1 MSRLKIN
8 LEAIERDANTNA
20 EGFSPDGGVRVGS
33 LLVSS
38 EGVWDSAGHYYEL
51 SLNDFD
57 VVPEAEGGF
66 LGRGSSGSVRRA
78 IHRRSNTVVALK
90 EIKVTGKA
98 HMSEIRQELETLHA
112 GDSAT
117 PYLVNFYGAFTH
129 EGSVFIAME
138 AMDGSL
144 QEIAKPVPLPALA
157 CITRQMLKG
166 LFYLHRCR
174 HLMHRDLKPSNV
186 LYNSRTG
193 SIKISDFGVS
203 SFLECTKADA
213 HSFVGTVT
221 YMSPER
227 LHGDSYSYSADIWS
241 LGLVVAELALGVCPF
256 AGLRGES
263 SEGRF
268 WALIQHLN
276 GVGPAL
282 ALPADMDRSLA
293 DFINA
298 CVVKVPEQ
306 RATCSDLLHHPFI
319 QKYTTSTPSA
329 TAAAALESSL
339 AAMAAGIT
347 AGSGTSYSPILGFP
361 ATRPFEG
368 FPGTESSR
376 SSATA
381 SSSVLPP
388 NSAAPSPATSSPQER
403 HEGEA
408 DEDYA
413 DHVVIQQWMHAVA
426 ERATRHRHRHRRH
439 GGGSE
444 GEAPHSS
451 SHAQHR
457 RHSSNQQQ
465 QQQHQQQLQLQQKQQ
480 QQQKAG
486 ASSTIESAEGKA
498 EGSAADTISTSADGE
513 HPVSRGEEDSGE
525 KSHDRCSEDSGSAC
539 VSRDRTTG
547 QRPNFDSQRTGGE
560 PSVNLDDELNKLLF

>member
-8 LEAIERDANTNA
+8 LEAIERDCNTNA
-20 EGFSPDGGVRVGS
+20 EGFSADGRVRVGS

-38 EGVWDSAGHYYEL
+38 EGVRDSEGHYYEL

-78 IHRRSNTVVALK
+78 THRRSSTAVALK
-90 EIKVTGKA
+90 EIKVSGKA
-98 HMSEIRQELETLHA
+98 HMSEIRRELETLHA

-129 EGSVFIAME
+129 EGAVFIAME

-144 QEIAKPVPLPALA
+144 QEIAKPTPLPVLA

-166 LFYLHRCR
+166 LFYLHRIR

-193 SIKISDFGVS
+193 DIKISDFGVS

-227 LHGDSYSYSADIWS
+227 LHGDSYSYGADIWS
-241 LGLVVAELALGVCPF
+241 LGLVVGELALGACPF

-276 GVGPAL
+276 AAGPAL
-282 ALPADMDRSLA
+282 ELPEEMDGTLA

-298 CVVKVPEQ
+298 CVVKSPEQ
-306 RATCSDLLHHPFI
+306 RATCSELLQHPFI
-319 QKYTTSTPSA
+319 KKYATSKAAPASPPATVNAARGGSFLTPPP
-329 TAAAALESSL
+329 L
-339 AAMAAGIT
+339 AIAIPGAGCGK
-347 AGSGTSYSPILGFP
+347 ARSPVLSFP
-361 ATRPFEG
+361 APTRAFEG
-368 FPGTESSR
+368 FPGTDSGGPGSGAG
-376 SSATA
+376 SFSALLPTSA
-381 SSSVLPP
+381 SSSPP
-388 NSAAPSPATSSPQER
+388 ISSLQER
-403 HEGEA
+403 HEDEA
-408 DEDYA
+408 DEDFA
-413 DHVVIQQWMHAVA
+413 DHLVIQQWLRSME
-426 ERATRHRHRHRRH
+426 ERATRHRHRPR
-439 GGGSE
+439 GSDAHHHKPYASPAN
-444 GEAPHSS
+444 GSS
-451 SHAQHR
+451 
-457 RHSSNQQQ
+457 
-465 QQQHQQQLQLQQKQQ
+465 
-480 QQQKAG
+480 AG
-486 ASSTIESAEGKA
+486 NNAG
-498 EGSAADTISTSADGE
+498 GSAANTVSTAADGE
-513 HPVSRGEEDSGE
+513 HASSHSDEGWEQ
-525 KSHDRCSEDSGSAC
+525 SHDRYSSDGGSAC
-539 VSRDRTTG
+539 ALPHDGTPGQQQSFESSRA
-547 QRPNFDSQRTGGE
+547 GGE
-560 PSVNLDDELNKLLF
+560 PSVNLDEELNKLLL

>member
-8 LEAIERDANTNA
+8 LEAIERDANANA
-20 EGFSPDGGVRVGS
+20 EGFSADGGVRVGS

-38 EGVWDSAGHYYEL
+38 EGVRDSAGHYYEL

-57 VVPEAEGGF
+57 VVPEVEGGF

-78 IHRRSNTVVALK
+78 IHRRSNTPVALK

-98 HMSEIRQELETLHA
+98 HMSEIRRELETLHA

-144 QEIAKPVPLPALA
+144 QELAKPVPLPVLS

-166 LFYLHRCR
+166 LFYLHRTR

-193 SIKISDFGVS
+193 DIKISDFGVS

-227 LHGDSYSYSADIWS
+227 LHGDSYSYGADIWS

-256 AGLRGES
+256 SGLRGES

-276 GVGPAL
+276 GTGPAL
-282 ALPADMDRSLA
+282 ELPANMDRSLV

-298 CVVKVPEQ
+298 CVVKAPDQ
-306 RATCSDLLHHPFI
+306 RATCSELLHHPFI
-319 QKYTTSTPSA
+319 LKYATSTVSPP
-329 TAAAALESSL
+329 AAAAGGGASASENASKGSL
-339 AAMAAGIT
+339 LTPSGVATTIGAS
-347 AGSGTSYSPILGFP
+347 SGTSCSPVLSFPLRLRPAGPPLLGRVGGVQGSGAAAAAAASVLLP
-361 ATRPFEG
+361 T
-368 FPGTESSR
+368 
-376 SSATA
+376 SAT
-381 SSSVLPP
+381 SL
-388 NSAAPSPATSSPQER
+388 ATSSPQEPQEPQR
-403 HEGEA
+403 HEAEA

-413 DHVVIQQWMHAVA
+413 DHVVIQQWMRSVE
-426 ERATRHRHRHRRH
+426 ERAARHWQH
-439 GGGSE
+439 G
-444 GEAPHSS
+444 
-451 SHAQHR
+451 
-457 RHSSNQQQ
+457 RHSSNH
-465 QQQHQQQLQLQQKQQ
+465 QHHKNN
-480 QQQKAG
+480 AG
-486 ASSTIESAEGKA
+486 KSCASAARASADESRA
-498 EGSAADTISTSADGE
+498 EGSAVDTGSSGSTAADGDRPTS
-513 HPVSRGEEDSGE
+513 HGGDGIAE
-525 KSHDRCSEDSGSAC
+525 KSHDRFSGDSGRAC
-539 VSRDRTTG
+539 VLHDGSTV
-547 QRPNFDSQRTGGE
+547 QRPNLDFQCVGGE
-560 PSVNLDDELNKLLF
+560 PSVNLDDELNRLLL